1 MQNKIIPVEPSTE
14 EISEGVA
21 KMTTA
26 YIDGVHVAIASTAA
40 GFRTAG
46 IGIPNPAIP
55 DGDLKAVKRARGLA
69 VDRLRTLRRQLS
81 AVAAE

>member
-1 MQNKIIPVEPSTE
+1 MQNKIVPVEPSTE

-21 KMTTA
+21 KMTMA

-46 IGIPNPAIP
+46 ISIPKMSVYESEQNA
-55 DGDLKAVKRARGLA
+55 DQRARGLA
-69 VDRLRTLRRQLS
+69 VDRLRTMRRQLYG
-81 AVAAE
+81 VAAE